1 MTHSYDQDLMLLLA
15 EPVDVKKLVDRLQ
28 FSMDTLELAAME
40 QPKLYL
46 RAGRFRAQSILR
58 MSKLRRRLQSISGE
72 KSLKIRQK
80 RSGLTETAIKGRLTL
95 DPEVSHAQ
103 RKYDEAEVL
112 DEFAKQLSEAY
123 KERLMAIGMLV
134 KLTASEISSE
144 LRSVKGKAAVEMMD
158 KRMEHLRKR
167 LPEMEE
173 EDD

>member
-1 MTHSYDQDLMLLLA
+1 
-15 EPVDVKKLVDRLQ
+15 
-28 FSMDTLELAAME
+28 ME

-46 RAGRFRAQSILR
+46 RAGRFRAQAILK

-72 KSLKIRQK
+72 KSLHIRQK
-80 RSGLTETAIKGRLTL
+80 RTGLTETAIKGRLVL
-95 DPEVSHAQ
+95 DPEIQHAQ

-134 KLTASEISSE
+134 KLQASEISSE

-158 KRMEHLRKR
+158 KKMRHFRER

-173 EDD
+173 DND